1 MEGNLRFKIDWASL
15 MVGSKFTVFA
25 WFYFVFEGTFP
36 STSSW
41 GTYIILEGWLNG
53 GFFALL
59 VWGTCIWRGLC
70 MDGLIFGILRHGFHS
85 GGGQIRKW
93 NVPFYRKLKHRSTP
107 IGWSLTLDYCG
118 KYLPGISVTCGDHSL
133 LHFKEYWLSTKTKY
147 CDILSRV
154 SH

>member
-1 MEGNLRFKIDWASL
+1 
-15 MVGSKFTVFA
+15 
-25 WFYFVFEGTFP
+25 
-36 STSSW
+36 
-41 GTYIILEGWLNG
+41 
-53 GFFALL
+53 
-59 VWGTCIWRGLC
+59 
-70 MDGLIFGILRHGFHS
+70 MDGLIFGILRYGLHS
-85 GGGQIRKW
+85 GG
-93 NVPFYRKLKHRSTP
+93 VEVP

>member
-1 MEGNLRFKIDWASL
+1 MRFKIDWPSL

-25 WFYFVFEGTFP
+25 WFYFVFKGTFL
-36 STSSW
+36 SANSW
-41 GTYIILEGWLNG
+41 GAYIILEGRFNG

-59 VWGTCIWRGLC
+59 VWRTCIWRSLY
-70 MDGLIFGILRHGFHS
+70 MDGLIFGILRYGFHS
-85 GGGQIRKW
+85 GG
-93 NVPFYRKLKHRSTP
+93 VEVP